1 MLVSVIKGVCKRPH
15 PVRFAKVSNHAT
27 PTVALLNSPNID
39 VMWSFVSRPSRA
51 RRGFPPAAAFGTYL
65 AGSIAPNHSQTSPVE
80 VALCSLTPGRRGKER
95 SEVSQHVQT
104 VTIAG
109 PSPPIRFVA
118 LACSRSMGCY
128 GS

>member
-1 MLVSVIKGVCKRPH
+1 MPLSVIKGVCKRSHLVPI
-15 PVRFAKVSNHAT
+15 AKVSNHT
-27 PTVALLNSPNID
+27 TRTVALLNSPNID
-39 VMWSFVSRPSRA
+39 VMWSFVSRPS

-80 VALCSLTPGRRGKER
+80 VALCSLTPGRRGRKER

>member
-1 MLVSVIKGVCKRPH
+1 M
-15 PVRFAKVSNHAT
+15 SNHAT
-27 PTVALLNSPNID
+27 RTVALLNSPNID

-65 AGSIAPNHSQTSPVE
+65 ADSIAPNHSQTSTVVE
-80 VALCSLTPGRRGKER
+80 VALCSLTPGRRGKEGA